1 MVGGCRH
8 LFEKKATLRLATLA
22 EFEEI
27 RKESQQRLSK
37 ALKEQNEAA
46 KKRNKELLE
55 EILIEREV
63 CHPKVTSDCK
73 FAILKT
79 LSVLSL
85 NETLKAST
93 RLQDEKARFSK
104 YMEAT
109 NTAMQRNR
117 NRILEEKIAEIKA
130 EKIAADQRREKLRIQ
145 MLRENATK

>member
-8 LFEKKATLRLATLA
+8 LLEKKATLRLATLA

-37 ALKEQNEAA
+37 ALQEQNEAA

-73 FAILKT
+73 FTI
-79 LSVLSL
+79 
-85 NETLKAST
+85 
-93 RLQDEKARFSK
+93 
-104 YMEAT
+104 
-109 NTAMQRNR
+109 
-117 NRILEEKIAEIKA
+117 
-130 EKIAADQRREKLRIQ
+130 
-145 MLRENATK
+145 